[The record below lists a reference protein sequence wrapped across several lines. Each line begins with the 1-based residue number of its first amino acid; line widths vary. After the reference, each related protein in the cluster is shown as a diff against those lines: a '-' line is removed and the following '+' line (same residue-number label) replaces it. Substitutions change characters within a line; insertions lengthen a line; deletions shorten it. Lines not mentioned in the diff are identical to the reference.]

1 MDFPIL
7 EELQLIAEELQR
19 HMWSYVL
26 EHLAKEMGFVHR
38 KSKYQAKELVAL
50 YVRLSLQVVS
60 TSLTQLCSCLEVS
73 TVVLI
78 SHEGL
83 NQRFNASAVQVS

>member
-19 HMWSYVL
+19 HMCSYVL

-38 KSKYQAKELVAL
+38 KSKYQAKELVA
-50 YVRLSLQVVS
+50 
-60 TSLTQLCSCLEVS
+60 
-73 TVVLI
+73 
-78 SHEGL
+78 
-83 NQRFNASAVQVS
+83 

>member
-1 MDFPIL
+1 MSP
-7 EELQLIAEELQR
+7 
-19 HMWSYVL
+19 YVL
-26 EHLAKEMGFVHR
+26 EHLANEIEFVHR

-50 YVRLSLQVVS
+50 CVRLSQQVAS

-73 TVVLI
+73 TGVLI